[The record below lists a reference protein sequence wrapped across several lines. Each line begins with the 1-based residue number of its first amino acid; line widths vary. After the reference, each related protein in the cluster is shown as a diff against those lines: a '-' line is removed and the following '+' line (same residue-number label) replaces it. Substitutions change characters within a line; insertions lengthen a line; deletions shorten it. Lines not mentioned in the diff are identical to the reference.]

1 MLLGPIGQEVVP
13 TRLGM
18 GACMH
23 ACGSNFADGAKS
35 EGQTL
40 IVTHGMCA

>member
-13 TRLGM
+13 TRHGM
-18 GACMH
+18 DACMPH
-23 ACGSNFADGAKS
+23 GSNFADGAKS